1 MPVPP
6 AELTA
11 EYSIEGPQEA
21 LAAALDGAAA
31 SGLAREAGPGVTALS
46 GSRPEVLDALRD
58 VVMAALDAGAWRLD
72 VRLEAPADVRGQ
84 AP

>member
-1 MPVPP
+1 
-6 AELTA
+6 
-11 EYSIEGPQEA
+11 
-21 LAAALDGAAA
+21 
-31 SGLAREAGPGVTALS
+31 VTALS

-84 AP
+84 TP

>member
-11 EYSIEGPQEA
+11 EFSIEGPVEA
-21 LAAALDGAAA
+21 VDAARDVAGP

-46 GSRPEVLDALRD
+46 GNRAEVLATLAD
-58 VVMAALDAGAWRLD
+58 VVLAALDAGARRFD
-72 VRLEAPADVRGQ
+72 VRLEAPAETR
-84 AP
+84 

>member
-11 EYSIEGPQEA
+11 EYSIEGPDEA
-21 LAAALDGAAA
+21 VEAALDVAGV

-46 GSRPEVLDALRD
+46 GSREAVMGTLRE
-58 VVMAALDAGAWRLD
+58 VVMAALDAGAHRFD
-72 VRLEAPADVRGQ
+72 VRLEAPAETR
-84 AP
+84 

>member
-11 EYSIEGPQEA
+11 EYSIEGPEEA
-21 LAAALDGAAA
+21 LAAALDVAGP

-46 GSRPEVLDALRD
+46 GSRGQVLSTLGD
-58 VVMAALDAGAWRLD
+58 VVTAALDAGARRFD
-72 VRLEAPADVRGQ
+72 VRLEAPAETR
-84 AP
+84 

>member
-11 EYSIEGPQEA
+11 EYTVEGPDEA
-21 LAAALDGAAA
+21 VEAALDVAGL

-46 GSRPEVLDALRD
+46 GSADDVLGTLRD
-58 VVMAALDAGAWRLD
+58 VVMAGLDAGAHRFD
-72 VRLEAPADVRGQ
+72 VRLEAPAESR
-84 AP
+84 

>member
-11 EYSIEGPQEA
+11 EYSIEGPEEA
-21 LAAALDGAAA
+21 RAATLDAAAP

-46 GSRPEVLDALRD
+46 GSREEVLGALREA
-58 VVMAALDAGAWRLD
+58 VLAALDAGAWRLE
-72 VRLEAPADVRGQ
+72 VNLEAPAE
-84 AP
+84 